1 MWVDIEILADRWE
14 DEQNFFYQ
22 QNLYNMKKNS
32 KVTKTMKAKKVTTKK
47 VVAKKTKAVAKK
59 KTARVTLKDKYTNQY
74 KIVKQYSENLM
85 QDVFNVVYRTKTL
98 KRFINERLASN
109 YINQEV
115 LIKLANHSID
125 TAKKSRTLAKEL
137 QTEFA

>member
-22 QNLYNMKKNS
+22 QNLYNMKKNT